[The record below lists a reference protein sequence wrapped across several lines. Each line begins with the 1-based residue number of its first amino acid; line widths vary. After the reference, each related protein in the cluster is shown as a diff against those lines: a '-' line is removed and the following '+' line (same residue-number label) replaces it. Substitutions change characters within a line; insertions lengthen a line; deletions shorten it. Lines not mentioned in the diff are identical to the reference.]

1 MMRKENRMTEAV
13 KEVKHVVDEAVWL
26 LQQDINAIE
35 RTGRPTRETKQLR
48 SLLKD
53 LSTIQVLVNSKYADM
68 GRNQ

>member
-1 MMRKENRMTEAV
+1 MTEAV

-35 RTGRPTRETKQLR
+35 HTGRPTRETKQLR

>member
-1 MMRKENRMTEAV
+1 MMRRENRMTEAV

>member
-1 MMRKENRMTEAV
+1 MTEAV

>member
-1 MMRKENRMTEAV
+1 MTEAV

-26 LQQDINAIE
+26 LQQDIAAIE

-53 LSTIQVLVNSKYADM
+53 LSTVQVIVNSKYADM